1 MPHAGRFRHEGMRPS
16 VEYATIFNA
25 VHKLA
30 GQDKT
35 RHFLANHSEF
45 TGRQVLLGQLVH
57 YRIDPTKRGK
67 FDASTAPGLF
77 AGWRFDYG
85 QIL

>member
-1 MPHAGRFRHEGMRPS
+1 MIEGTWPL
-16 VEYATIFNA
+16 YAPTIFIA

-35 RHFLANHSEF
+35 RRFLATNSEF
-45 TGRQVLLGQLVH
+45 NGHQVLLGQLVH
-57 YRIDPTKRGK
+57 YRIDPTKRGI

-77 AGWRFDYG
+77 AG
-85 QIL
+85 